1 MARTRSPTT
10 REKADPPL
18 DPPLIGGPNRTP
30 PRYPP
35 LGFQKVP
42 SRGDVPRVGGG
53 KTQRIP
59 VGTRRI
65 EAYRAGMDQHPDT
78 WTAEGVKGGLIRFYR
93 DPGRTIRSRSSSP
106 AIPSSGFGR
115 SRGSSSWRRQSSP
128 WTLRPSSPT
137 TCSGSVGRRERANIA
152 ALTAVAVHMRH
163 ASRGAGTD
171 ERSIAT

>member
-18 DPPLIGGPNRTP
+18 DPPSLVARIVP
-30 PRYPP
+30 PLVTPP